1 MSIFSGGRRRQRRKS
16 LLALIG
22 LSVVSVALVL
32 GYVASA
38 QSLSEKTVVPKMSIA
53 RAGHTATLLPD
64 GRVLVVGG
72 NYAITT
78 SEIYDPLL
86 NTWKTAGNLG
96 TTRIGHTATLLS
108 NGQVLVVGTNYSF

>member
-1 MSIFSGGRRRQRRKS
+1 MSLFSEGRRRQRRKS

-22 LSVVSVALVL
+22 LSVVIVALVL

-72 NYAITT
+72 NFSITT
-78 SEIYDPLL
+78 SEIYDPIL
-86 NTWKTAGNLG
+86 NKWQAAGNLS
-96 TTRIGHTATLLS
+96 TTRSGHTAT
-108 NGQVLVVGTNYSF
+108 